1 MIRTNRQTLFECI
14 RLLMAQVREEQ
25 HSRQAMIRALM
36 TEQAVSVAIPTDKE
50 VNERIKELQE
60 VLRKSLT
67 KNTHG
72 GKI

>member
-1 MIRTNRQTLFECI
+1 MT
-14 RLLMAQVREEQ
+14 QVREEQ